1 MSRNA
6 EQDIQ
11 RRNTL
16 AFISAR
22 PSRLVLVPSVRQRTA
37 TGGSILVDGP
47 ARSAQTFRVVE
58 QGSAPNN
65 TPGQL
70 RAADG
75 AQERTDFLLL
85 GSSDAIVEVGDHWSD
100 TSGAKYRVTEMVTD
114 NGYEKRAKVVKYG

>member
-1 MSRNA
+1 MSSNA
-6 EQDIQ
+6 ERMIQ

-16 AFISAR
+16 AFIAAR
-22 PSRLVLVPSVRQRTA
+22 PSTLILVPSVRQRTA

-47 ARSAQTFRVVE
+47 ARAAQTFRVVE

-75 AQERTDFLLL
+75 TQERTDFLLL
-85 GSSDAIVEVGDHWSD
+85 GVHDAVVEVGDHWSD
-100 TSGAKYRVTEMVTD
+100 TSGAKYRVTEMVAD
-114 NGYEKRAKVVKYG
+114 NGYEKRAKVVRYG

>member
-1 MSRNA
+1 MSSSV
-6 EQDIQ
+6 EQVVQ
-11 RRNTL
+11 RKNTL
-16 AFISAR
+16 AFIAAR
-22 PSRLVLVPSVRQRTA
+22 PSVLTLTPSARQRTA

-47 ARSAQTFRVVE
+47 ARAAQTFRIVE

-75 AQERTDFLLL
+75 VQEQTNFLLL
-85 GSSDAIVEVGDHWSD
+85 GAYDAVVEVGDHWSD
-100 TSGAKYRVTEMVTD
+100 ANGAKYRVTEMVTD